1 MLIQFPS
8 YQHDVFKQHSKTQ
21 KYFLFTM
28 ILNREKLQ
36 IFTFEKV
43 EVLEHLAFLL
53 DKCFRQLNQS
63 ISARKSITSV
73 TYISTLVC
81 TTATL
86 HVHASHSG
94 CRYSHV
100 ANVSSLIQTT
110 LAEWLSAQDH
120 NALMMIIRS

>member
-1 MLIQFPS
+1 M
-8 YQHDVFKQHSKTQ
+8 
-21 KYFLFTM
+21 
-28 ILNREKLQ
+28 
-36 IFTFEKV
+36 
-43 EVLEHLAFLL
+43 
-53 DKCFRQLNQS
+53 QL
-63 ISARKSITSV
+63 ITSV

-81 TTATL
+81 TTVKL
-86 HVHASHSG
+86 HVHALLHPTSHSG